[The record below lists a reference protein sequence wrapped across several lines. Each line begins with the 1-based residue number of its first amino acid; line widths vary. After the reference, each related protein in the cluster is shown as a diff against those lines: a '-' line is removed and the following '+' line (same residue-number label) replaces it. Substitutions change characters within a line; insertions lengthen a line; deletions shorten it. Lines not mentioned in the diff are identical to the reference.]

1 MVIIDKLVLPIK
13 IQFKI
18 FFDKQKFYT
27 ASMEEAYRL
36 ILKSELYQ
44 NFNNVHFVLKKRYY

>member
-44 NFNNVHFVLKKRYY
+44 NCNNVHFVLKKRYY